1 MSEER
6 TKFLKL
12 VQAQKIDS
20 VEDYQLVEAPRPT
33 PSDEDVLIRVKM
45 CGMGYVDALVALGG
59 YQVKPPVPFTPG
71 QEIAG
76 VVEAVGAQVRSVKIG
91 DRVMANCFGG
101 GLADYVA
108 VPHPMVTA
116 IPDQLA
122 DAQAAGF
129 RVNYLTALHGLRDR
143 AQIQAGEHL
152 LIFGAA
158 GGVGSAAIQVGK
170 LLGAHVIAVAST
182 EEKRA
187 FALHLGAD
195 AVLDTKEDS
204 WRDRLKHI
212 CGGKGVDVIFDP
224 VSGPLFELA
233 FRSLNWGGRHLVVG
247 FAGGPIPKLPINLS
261 LMKGASLVGV
271 DVRQFLLYQNAQ
283 AMRHLDELLAW
294 VAAGEMRPPSGREFA
309 LDDFADAMR
318 FALSGSGLAKSVIRV
333 SD

>member
-1 MSEER
+1 M
-6 TKFLKL
+6 KL
-12 VQAQKIDS
+12 VQAEKIDS

-33 PSDEDVLIRVKM
+33 PAEGDVLIRVKM

-59 YQVKPPVPFTPG
+59 YQVKPSVPFTPG
-71 QEIAG
+71 QEISG
-76 VVEAVGAQVRSVKIG
+76 VVEAIGAQVQSVKIG
-91 DRVMANCFGG
+91 DRVMANSFGG
-101 GLADYVA
+101 GLAEYVA
-108 VPHPMVTA
+108 VPQAMVTV

-143 AQIQAGEHL
+143 AQIRAGERL
-152 LIFGAA
+152 LVFGAA

-170 LLGAHVIAVAST
+170 VLGAHVIAVAST

-187 FALHLGAD
+187 FALKLGAASTLD
-195 AVLDTKEDS
+195 ANEDG
-204 WRDRLKHI
+204 WRDRLKQL

-224 VSGPLFELA
+224 VSGPLFEAA
-233 FRSLNWGGRHLVVG
+233 FRSLNWDGRHLVVG

-271 DVRQFLLYQNAQ
+271 DVRQFLLYENAH

-294 VAAGEMRPPSGREFA
+294 IATGKMIPPIGRQFA
-309 LDDFADAMR
+309 LDDFAEAMR
-318 FALSGSGLAKSVIRV
+318 FAMSGSGLAKSVIRV
-333 SD
+333 SQ

>member
-1 MSEER
+1 
-6 TKFLKL
+6 LKL
-12 VQAQKIDS
+12 VQAEKIDS

-33 PSDEDVLIRVKM
+33 PAEGDVLIRVKM

-59 YQVKPPVPFTPG
+59 YQVKPSVPFTPG
-71 QEIAG
+71 QEISG
-76 VVEAVGAQVRSVKIG
+76 VVEAIGAQVQSVKIG
-91 DRVMANCFGG
+91 DRVMANSFGG
-101 GLADYVA
+101 GLAEYVA
-108 VPHPMVTA
+108 VPQAMVTV

-143 AQIQAGEHL
+143 AQIRAGERL
-152 LIFGAA
+152 LVFGAA

-170 LLGAHVIAVAST
+170 VLGAHVIAVAST

-187 FALHLGAD
+187 FALKLGAD
-195 AVLDTKEDS
+195 STLDANEDG
-204 WRDRLKHI
+204 WRDRLKQL

-224 VSGPLFELA
+224 VSGPLFEAA
-233 FRSLNWGGRHLVVG
+233 FRSLNWDGRHLVVG

-271 DVRQFLLYQNAQ
+271 DVRQFLLYENAH

-294 VAAGEMRPPSGREFA
+294 VATGKMIPPIGRQFA
-309 LDDFADAMR
+309 LDDFAEAMR
-318 FALSGSGLAKSVIRV
+318 FAMSGSGLAKSVIRV
-333 SD
+333 SQ

>member
-1 MSEER
+1 M
-6 TKFLKL
+6 KL
-12 VQAQKIDS
+12 VQAEKIDS
-20 VEDYQLVEAPRPT
+20 VEDYRLVEAPRPT
-33 PSDEDVLIRVKM
+33 PAEGDVLIRVKM

-71 QEIAG
+71 QEISG
-76 VVEAVGAQVRSVKIG
+76 VVEAVGAQVQSVKIG
-91 DRVMANCFGG
+91 DRVMANSFGG
-101 GLADYVA
+101 GLAEYVV
-108 VPHPMVTA
+108 VPHAMVTA

-143 AQIQAGEHL
+143 AQIRSGERL

-170 LLGAHVIAVAST
+170 VLGAQVIAVAST

-195 AVLDTKEDS
+195 ATLDTNEDG
-204 WRDRLKHI
+204 WRDRLKQI

-224 VSGPLFELA
+224 VSGPLFEAA

-271 DVRQFLLYQNAQ
+271 DVRQFLLYENAH
-283 AMRHLDELLAW
+283 AMRHLDDLLAW
-294 VAAGEMRPPSGREFA
+294 VATGKMIPPIGQEFA

-318 FALSGSGLAKSVIRV
+318 FAMSGSGQAKSVIRV